1 MSDDAG
7 TLSECTS
14 DEEINMMMLQAI
26 KTEQTAPPRPS
37 VPPQESHLFVQ
48 QIPLIG
54 RIPMGKAFY
63 LTNTCSLLHPSLFS
77 L

>member
-26 KTEQTAPPRPS
+26 KTEQTAPPRQT

-48 QIPLIG
+48 QLPLIG
-54 RIPMGKAFY
+54 RIPMGKALS
-63 LTNTCSLLHPSLFS
+63 LTCFCSILHPSLFS

>member
-14 DEEINMMMLQAI
+14 DDEIDMMRLQAI

-37 VPPQESHLFVQ
+37 AQPHESHIFVQ
-48 QIPLIG
+48 QLPLIG
-54 RIPMGKAFY
+54 RIPMGKALS
-63 LTNTCSLLHPSLFS
+63 LTCTYSLLHPSLFC